1 MQPQAEFY
9 RSLPAKRMASAALL
23 FNEQDQVLLVQPTY
37 KESWELPGGVIEL
50 DESPKGALIREV
62 KEELNIQLEPQNI
75 KFLLLDY
82 MAGNGCITEALMFV
96 FSGGL
101 LSEEQ
106 LKSIRLPEDELKSY
120 KFAEQSEAAALL
132 GTNLGDRLL
141 RAIEAQKS
149 GSSSYF
155 EGQY

>member
-1 MQPQAEFY
+1 MVGGVRGA
-9 RSLPAKRMASAALL
+9 ASRGAALSRFCAPSSHATTSKIL
-23 FNEQDQVLLVQPTY
+23 SLTSRKTHGISRTTFNEKDQVLLVQPTY

-62 KEELNIQLEPQNI
+62 KEELNLQLEPQNI

-82 MAGNGCITEALMFV
+82 MAGNGYITEALMFI

-106 LKSIRLPEDELKSY
+106 RKSIRLPEDELKSY
-120 KFAEQSEAAALL
+120 KFA
-132 GTNLGDRLL
+132 
-141 RAIEAQKS
+141 
-149 GSSSYF
+149 
-155 EGQY
+155 

>member
-1 MQPQAEFY
+1 MQTRAEFY
-9 RSLPAKRMASAALL
+9 RSLPAKRMASAVLL
-23 FNEQDQVLLVQPTY
+23 FNEQNQVLVVQPTY

-50 DESPKGALIREV
+50 DESPKSALIREV
-62 KEELNIQLEPQNI
+62 KEELNLQLESENI

-82 MAGNGCITEALMFV
+82 MAGNGDITEALMFV

-101 LSEEQ
+101 VSEEKR
-106 LKSIRLPEDELKSY
+106 KSIRLPKDELKSY
-120 KFAEQSEAAALL
+120 KFADQFEAAALL

-149 GSSSYF
+149 GSFSYF